1 MALKSSKVAIE
12 VVIKDIKKIADL
24 KKGLKELRAE
34 QKKQEKESKTGQF
47 QSKANA
53 KAYKERAA
61 AIKFTSKQL
70 RELNKEMAGTT
81 KATKAATKSNNGM
94 AKQFIKGAAAIG
106 VIVGAFRMVS
116 RVISSVVTVFTDFE
130 FVMAKVNAV
139 SGATEQQFKG
149 LTATA
154 EELGRTTF
162 FTATQVGELMLNFSK
177 LGFSANEIQNAV
189 KPTLDLATATGSD
202 LARAA
207 IVAGSAIRGFGLDA
221 DQTGRV
227 TDVMAVSFSRSAM
240 DIEKWQTSMTKVA
253 PIAKAAGFSIEDTA
267 AIMSKLAD
275 SGIEASIAG
284 TSLRNILLKMQDPT
298 SDLSQAFG
306 GTIHS
311 LDELVPA
318 MESFVSEGGDMADI
332 LQVVDLRQ
340 AAAFEQMLSNTDAM
354 IDLRNEMNE
363 SSGEAERMAKIIGD
377 TLQGSFL
384 KFTSAMQGL
393 SIAVMKDF
401 VAGFQSAIDKVTSFT
416 TFLTK
421 NSKVITTSIEVII
434 RLAKYVGV
442 YKLLIMALPTL
453 QRIWTATLASTTSVS
468 VAAATATNVLAGALV
483 RLKLA
488 FNSLMAST
496 GIGLVVIALTEGAMA
511 LMRWATATDDV
522 VVATEEFIIVESK
535 LQKIVDDTNTIMNK
549 RYADTKKG
557 AEDSVDSIDA
567 EIKERRK
574 LLAQSK
580 LNLGGFIGN
589 IKVMSN
595 EEQQALRDSI
605 KRLETRLKLENRNLT
620 EIQKRDFLKAQ
631 QEKDLIYIQEQ
642 KLKVAKEVAATSDEE
657 QAAKKKSILIIEKEI
672 TRLNALGEAEKEVKK
687 EKVKNTDADWE
698 RVEVMNSVIS
708 GVRDLESAERILR
721 DMAISRAEA
730 ELAALPVT
738 VMAADIRLALEQKII
753 DLKLKNRKETEKG
766 VKADAKSLK
775 QGVKAYSD
783 LGSALQE
790 VAGEN
795 EKLNGIRKAGEAIT
809 KAAAVAESILNLEK
823 AISLATEGQLTI
835 AKLLGV
841 KATIA
846 STAAT
851 IADTVAEV
859 VSIIPKAISAVLSS
873 FSGPFGILKAI
884 AAFALIKK
892 VVSWKGEDGGVVP
905 DGDKFADGGM
915 VHGASH
921 ANGGVKFAVGGRV
934 NELEGGEAVIN
945 KRSTAMFRNQLSSMN
960 QAGGGVKFADGGLM
974 SSPQFTEA
982 QFGANNQS
990 AMMGAMGGQRKVVVV
1005 EADITDSQSTVSVIQ
1020 ANATF

>member
-116 RVISSVVTVFTDFE
+116 RVISSVVTTFTDFE
-130 FVMAKVNAV
+130 FVMSKVNAV
-139 SGATEQQFKG
+139 SGATEQQFKE
-149 LTATA
+149 LNKTAQ
-154 EELGRTTF
+154 ELGGTTF
-162 FTATQVGELMLNFSK
+162 FTATQVGELMLNYSK
-177 LGFSANEIQNAV
+177 LGFSAQEIQNAV

-207 IVAGSAIRGFGLDA
+207 TVAGSAIRGFGLDA
-221 DQTGRV
+221 DQTARV
-227 TDVMAVSFSRSAM
+227 TDVMAVSFSNSAM

-253 PIAKAAGFSIEDTA
+253 PIAKEAGFSIEDTA
-267 AIMSKLAD
+267 AIMSQLAD

-284 TSLRNILLKMQDPT
+284 TSLRNILLKMQDPA

-311 LDELVPA
+311 LDEMIPA
-318 MESFVSEGGDMADI
+318 FQKFREEGGNMAEI
-332 LQVVDLRQ
+332 LRVVDLRQ
-340 AAAFEQMLSNTDAM
+340 AAAFEQMLSNVDK
-354 IDLRNEMNE
+354 IELLRNKMKEANGE
-363 SSGEAERMAKIIGD
+363 SARMASVIGD
-377 TLQGSFL
+377 TLQGAFL
-384 KFTSAMQGL
+384 KFTSAVEKL
-393 SIAVMKDF
+393 SIAVMEDFATGFKDAIEKVSRFIVVLSENSETITKVISGIARLAKGF
-401 VAGFQSAIDKVTSFT
+401 VAGFLTLKTLTAGMWLYKAGVTAVALATGKATFATKRFIVSLKGVKVAI
-416 TFLTK
+416 
-421 NSKVITTSIEVII
+421 
-434 RLAKYVGV
+434 AKTGLG
-442 YKLLIMALPTL
+442 LL
-453 QRIWTATLASTTSVS
+453 
-468 VAAATATNVLAGALV
+468 
-483 RLKLA
+483 
-488 FNSLMAST
+488 
-496 GIGLVVIALTEGAMA
+496 VIALAE
-511 LMRWATATDDV
+511 
-522 VVATEEFIIVESK
+522 VASSFLFANDEAEDFNETVEVTLDQAARLKKIEED
-535 LQKIVDDTNTIMNK
+535 LNRIMVK
-549 RYADTKKG
+549 RLADTKKG
-557 AEDSVDSIDA
+557 AEINIGLIKKEIDA
-567 EIKERRK
+567 REGQIANSILYLGEYTEAISTLSAVEEKAITDAIERLKFRQKLEEDNLKQIKQRIADEKAMENDLLTIQNNK
-574 LLAQSK
+574 LKNAQK
-580 LNLGGFIGN
+580 IAATT
-589 IKVMSN
+589 
-595 EEQQALRDSI
+595 EEQQIAKKQLI
-605 KRLETRLKLENRNLT
+605 TT
-620 EIQKRDFLKAQ
+620 IQK
-631 QEKDLIYIQEQ
+631 
-642 KLKVAKEVAATSDEE
+642 
-657 QAAKKKSILIIEKEI
+657 EI
-672 TRLNALGEAEKEVKK
+672 DRLNALGVAEKEVKK
-687 EKVKNTDADWE
+687 EKVENTDADWE

-721 DMAISRAEA
+721 DMALSRAEA
-730 ELAALPVT
+730 ELAALPVF
-738 VMAADIRLALEQKII
+738 VMAADVRLALEEKII
-753 DLKLKNRKETEKG
+753 ALKLKNRKETEKG
-766 VKADAKSLK
+766 IKSDAKSLK

-823 AISLATEGQLTI
+823 AISLVTEGKLTI

-846 STAAT
+846 GTAAT

-960 QAGGGVKFADGGLM
+960 EAGGGVKFADGGLM

>member
-34 QKKQEKESKTGQF
+34 QKKQEKESKTGEF
-47 QSKANA
+47 QSHKNA
-53 KAYKERAA
+53 KAYKARAK
-61 AIKFTSKQL
+61 AIKENSKEL
-70 RELNKEMAGTT
+70 RTLNKDMAGAT

-116 RVISSVVTVFTDFE
+116 RVISSVVTTFTDFE
-130 FVMAKVNAV
+130 FVMSKVNAV
-139 SGATEQQFKG
+139 SGATEKEFKA
-149 LTATA
+149 LDKTAQ
-154 EELGRTTF
+154 ELGRTTF

-177 LGFSANEIQNAV
+177 LGFSAQEIQNAV

-311 LDELVPA
+311 LDEMIPA
-318 MESFVSEGGDMADI
+318 FQKFREEGGNMAEI
-332 LQVVDLRQ
+332 LRVVDLRQ
-340 AAAFEQMLSNTDAM
+340 AAAFEQMLSNVDK
-354 IDLRNEMNE
+354 IELLRNKMQE
-363 SSGEAERMAKIIGD
+363 SNGESARMAAVIGD
-377 TLQGSFL
+377 TLQGAFL
-384 KFTSAMQGL
+384 KFTSAVQGL
-393 SIAVMKDF
+393 SIAVMEDFATGFKDAIEKVSRFIVVLSENSETITKVISGIARLAKGF
-401 VAGFQSAIDKVTSFT
+401 VAGFLALKTLTAGMWLYKAGVTAVALATGKATFATKRFIVSLKGVKVAI
-416 TFLTK
+416 
-421 NSKVITTSIEVII
+421 
-434 RLAKYVGV
+434 AKTGLG
-442 YKLLIMALPTL
+442 LL
-453 QRIWTATLASTTSVS
+453 
-468 VAAATATNVLAGALV
+468 
-483 RLKLA
+483 
-488 FNSLMAST
+488 
-496 GIGLVVIALTEGAMA
+496 VIALAE
-511 LMRWATATDDV
+511 
-522 VVATEEFIIVESK
+522 VASSFLFANDEAEDFNETVEVTLDQAARLKKIEED
-535 LQKIVDDTNTIMNK
+535 LNRIMVK
-549 RYADTKKG
+549 RLADTKKG
-557 AEDSVDSIDA
+557 AEINIGLIKDEIEAREAQITNSLVYLGEYAESISTLSAVEEKAIMKAIERLEFRQKLEEDNLKA
-567 EIKERRK
+567 IKQRIADEKAMENDLLTIQNNK
-574 LLAQSK
+574 LKNAQK
-580 LNLGGFIGN
+580 IAATT
-589 IKVMSN
+589 
-595 EEQQALRDSI
+595 EEQQIAKKQLI
-605 KRLETRLKLENRNLT
+605 TT
-620 EIQKRDFLKAQ
+620 IQK
-631 QEKDLIYIQEQ
+631 
-642 KLKVAKEVAATSDEE
+642 
-657 QAAKKKSILIIEKEI
+657 EI
-672 TRLNALGEAEKEVKK
+672 DRLNALGVAEKEVKK

-721 DMAISRAEA
+721 DMALSRAEA
-730 ELAALPVT
+730 ELAALPVF
-738 VMAADIRLALEQKII
+738 VMAADVRLALEEKII
-753 DLKLKNRKETEKG
+753 ALKLKNRKETEKG
-766 VKADAKSLK
+766 VKADAKALEK
-775 QGVKAYSD
+775 GVKAYSD

-795 EKLNGIRKAGEAIT
+795 DKLNGIRKAGEAIT
-809 KAAAVAESILNLEK
+809 KAAAVAESILNLQK

-846 STAAT
+846 GTAAT

-859 VSIIPKAISAVLSS
+859 VSIIPKAISAVLSA
-873 FSGPFGILKAI
+873 FSGPFGIFKAI